1 MNGLPAGWNPLIAA
15 LHNGRGKAAAH
26 LAKRARMDLEAAAG
40 VGRLDVVK
48 TFVNEDGSLKAN
60 ATKARMESGFMWA
73 CEYGRT
79 SVVDFL
85 LEKGLDPGAQPHGE
99 TGLHWAAYVGHAGIV
114 KSLLKRKA
122 PVAIKDKR
130 FGGTPLGWALYG
142 WSERPLDAGRG
153 GYYEVVARL
162 VTAGATV
169 EPEWL
174 AARSLDEKLS
184 ADSRM
189 LAALRGEMPVP
200 RNRGAAI

>member
-1 MNGLPAGWNPLIAA
+1 LIAA

-26 LAKRARMDLEAAAG
+26 LAKRGARMDLEAAAG

-85 LEKGLDPGAQPHGE
+85 LAKGLDPGAQPHGE

-114 KSLLKRKA
+114 KSLLKWKA
-122 PVAIKDKR
+122 PEDSCQ
-130 FGGTPLGWALYG
+130 
-142 WSERPLDAGRG
+142 SESRGRG
-153 GYYEVVARL
+153 PL
-162 VTAGATV
+162 V
-169 EPEWL
+169 L
-174 AARSLDEKLS
+174 FAASACPTDKNPGVTRRSDFQFC
-184 ADSRM
+184 
-189 LAALRGEMPVP
+189 
-200 RNRGAAI
+200 